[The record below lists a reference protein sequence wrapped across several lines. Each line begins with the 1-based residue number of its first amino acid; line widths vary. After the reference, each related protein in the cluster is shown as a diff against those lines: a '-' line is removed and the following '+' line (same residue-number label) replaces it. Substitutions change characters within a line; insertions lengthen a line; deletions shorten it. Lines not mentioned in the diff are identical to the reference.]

1 MNVKVVLM
9 ALRVINAAQIIF
21 LVQHNV
27 FRAHSLAT
35 LSMEIAVSNVLK
47 TA

>member
-1 MNVKVVLM
+1 MNVKVASMV
-9 ALRVINAAQIIF
+9 LRVIHAAQIIF

-27 FRAHSLAT
+27 LRAHSLAT